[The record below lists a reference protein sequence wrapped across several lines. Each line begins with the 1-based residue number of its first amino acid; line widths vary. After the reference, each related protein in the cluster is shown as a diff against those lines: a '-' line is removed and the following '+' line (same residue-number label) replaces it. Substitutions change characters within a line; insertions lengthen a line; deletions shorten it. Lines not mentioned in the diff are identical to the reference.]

1 MLLNKIAPIMFMMVS
16 LIVCLMVTLN
26 VVSAQNVSQDIEN
39 ACAKD
44 ASSPMCAGYT
54 EGKNS
59 ATSNN
64 PVQKIVGTVVN
75 LFAFFGGAIAVIY
88 VVYGGFKYVTSAG
101 NAEKASSGRQ
111 TIFYALI
118 GLVVIIASQQLVL
131 FVISKL

>member
-1 MLLNKIAPIMFMMVS
+1 MLMQKTPPIIFVVLLFMVGLIIVTNTVYAQVS
-16 LIVCLMVTLN
+16 K
-26 VVSAQNVSQDIEN
+26 DIEA

-44 ASSPMCAGYT
+44 ASSPLCAGYS
-54 EGKNS
+54 EGKSSTTNNS
-59 ATSNN
+59 
-64 PVQKIVGTVVN
+64 PVQKVMGTVIN

-118 GLVVIIASQQLVL
+118 GLVLIIAAQQLVL
-131 FVISKL
+131 FIISKL